1 MTDEVVA
8 VCSAKSPIAK
18 TEGHIISPE
27 GAATW
32 KALLHLHKNKMI
44 RADEKVLLL
53 NTGSGYKY
61 LDNLGLQY

>member
-1 MTDEVVA
+1 M
-8 VCSAKSPIAK
+8 
-18 TEGHIISPE
+18 EGHIISPE
-27 GAATW
+27 GAATF

-61 LDNLGLQY
+61 LDNLDLHY